1 MVLFRLCLKFI
12 FFLFPVPLLDILL
25 EGKPCLIV
33 ISKLVRY

>member
-1 MVLFRLCLKFI
+1 MILFRLCLKI
-12 FFLFPVPLLDILL
+12 FFLFLVPLLDILL